1 MKNNYLYLFA
11 ITLLLAACEKNTYRV
26 ADRTG
31 VEGKALIKI
40 GVFNMTPV
48 ARNVLIYNNGTLV
61 SGPIAAPYPYP
72 GGGLNANGPTAT
84 GDYFAVNPG
93 ENKYEMYTFNPGT
106 SNTIA
111 KVLETTQTLEAG
123 KKYTLYTADTA
134 SNAVYVLA
142 PDDAIA
148 PDSGLAIMRFVNL
161 IPDSDA
167 AGGLDFYQG
176 NTLVQA
182 GVKYKSFTDFKIVP
196 ATSIDTFSIRLAG
209 SAPGPA
215 NTARAFYRLTNNT
228 NQRIYSFVAR
238 GYLSIPGTTDLRRPA
253 VTGIINQ

>member
-1 MKNNYLYLFA
+1 MKNNFLYGFA
-11 ITLLLAACEKNTYRV
+11 IVLLLGSCDKNTFRV

-31 VEGKALIKI
+31 VEGKALVKI
-40 GVFNMTPV
+40 GVFNMTIA
-48 ARNVLIYNNGTLV
+48 ARNVLIYNNGNLV

-84 GDYFAVNPG
+84 GDYFAVDPG
-93 ENKYEMYTFNPGT
+93 PNKYEMYTFNPGT

-123 KKYTLYTADTA
+123 NKYTLYTTDTA
-134 SNAVYVLA
+134 ANAVYVLA
-142 PDDAIA
+142 PDNGIA
-148 PDSGLAIMRFVNL
+148 PDSGKATMRFVNL

-176 NTLVQA
+176 NTLLKA
-182 GVKYKSFTDFKIVP
+182 GLKYKEFTDFIDVP
-196 ATSIDTFSIRLAG
+196 ATLIDTFSVRLAG

-215 NTARAFYRLTNNT
+215 LTSRAYYRLTNNT

-238 GYLSIPGTTDLRRPA
+238 GYLSVAGTTDLRRPS